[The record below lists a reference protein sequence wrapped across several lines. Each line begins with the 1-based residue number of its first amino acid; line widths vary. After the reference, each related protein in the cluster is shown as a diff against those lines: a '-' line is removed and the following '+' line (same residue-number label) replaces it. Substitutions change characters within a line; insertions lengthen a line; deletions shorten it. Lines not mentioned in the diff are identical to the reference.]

1 MATSN
6 LDRVDKASS
15 SLVNKHRLMGQ
26 ICTHNTEDSNVDCR
40 HDNSRSPFQP
50 SYNILCLAD
59 DGYPVDDNLH
69 KNLDLENPAKQDE
82 EQHSNAADRVL
93 AG

>member
-1 MATSN
+1 MAISN
-6 LDRVDKASS
+6 LGQVDKASS
-15 SLVNKHRLMGQ
+15 SLVNGQ
-26 ICTHNTEDSNVDCR
+26 ICTHYTKDSNVDRR

-69 KNLDLENPAKQDE
+69 KNLDLENPTKQDE
-82 EQHSNAADRVL
+82 EQHSDAGDRVL